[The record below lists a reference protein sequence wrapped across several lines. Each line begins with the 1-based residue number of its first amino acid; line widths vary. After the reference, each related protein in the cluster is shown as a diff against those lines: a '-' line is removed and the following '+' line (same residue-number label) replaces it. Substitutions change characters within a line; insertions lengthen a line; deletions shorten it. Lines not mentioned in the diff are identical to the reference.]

1 MADAPALDHD
11 TIERS
16 DALGGPIIIALSGG
30 GDSTA
35 LLHLMAAR
43 LGAKRLLAVVVDH
56 ALRDGSADD
65 AARAGGC
72 ARGLGVAVKIAH
84 LEWPRGPRRAQADTR
99 EARYRALAQAA
110 RAAGAKVVALGH
122 TRDDQA
128 ETVLLRAARGSAWRG
143 LAGMRAFSPA
153 PIWPEGRGLWLA
165 RPLLRVRRVTL
176 RDFLRAKGAAWIEDP
191 ANSNRN
197 YARVRVR
204 ERLAVLAQ
212 SGLDPMRLAALAEAL
227 APRAAALDRAAASLI
242 QEAARFEG
250 DRILINLE
258 PWRGDGAVRE
268 HALGAL
274 IAATSGAARAPD
286 AQALAALAGEIE
298 APSFQA
304 ATLGGALI
312 RAARGALT
320 LTRDPGALK
329 GRADGASAP
338 APTPLPAGQEVVW
351 DGRLALAMA
360 EPDWAVCAENGAPV
374 LVRGERRAPVA
385 AASPRWLL
393 AERAA
398 HWLGV

>member
-16 DALGGPIIIALSGG
+16 EALGGPILIALSGG

-43 LGAKRLLAVVVDH
+43 FGAKRLLAVVVDH

-72 ARGLGVAVKIAH
+72 ARGLGVAVKIVH
-84 LEWPRGPRRAQADTR
+84 LAWPRGPRRAQADTR
-99 EARYRALAQAA
+99 EARYRALAEAA
-110 RAAGAKVVALGH
+110 RAAGAKVIALGH

-165 RPLLRVRRVTL
+165 RPLLHARREAL
-176 RDFLRAKGAAWIEDP
+176 REFLRGKGAAWIEDP

-204 ERLAVLAQ
+204 ERLAALAQ
-212 SGLDPMRLAALAEAL
+212 SGLDPMRLAALAESL
-227 APRAAALDRAAASLI
+227 APRATALDRAAASLI
-242 QEAARFEG
+242 QEAARFDD
-250 DRILINLE
+250 DRVLIALE
-258 PWRGDGAVRE
+258 PWRGDNAVRE

-274 IAATSGAARAPD
+274 IAAAGGAARAPD
-286 AQALAALAGEIE
+286 AEAVAALARDTE
-298 APSFQA
+298 ARDFKA

-312 RAARGALT
+312 RRSRDGLT

-329 GRADGASAP
+329 GRADGAPAP
-338 APTPLPAGQEVVW
+338 APMQLPAGQEAIW
-351 DGRLALAMA
+351 DGRLALTLA
-360 EPDWAVCAENGAPV
+360 EPDWAVYTENGAPV
-374 LVRGERRAPVA
+374 LAQGETRAAIA
-385 AASPRWLL
+385 AAQPRWLL